1 MITIT
6 DAIISLGITEYVLR
20 GEPTSSSEF
29 NSMFSKVTSINSNGI
44 AIESNDPDDF
54 GTTWTAVK
62 EKYDEL
68 TATYNAQE
76 YARKRKVK
84 YDALNQFELISDDAI
99 NGTTTHKDAILAI
112 KSEFPKPQ
120 E

>member
-6 DAIISLGITEYVLR
+6 DAVNALGITGYALR
-20 GEPTSSSEF
+20 GVPTSSSEF
-29 NSMFSKVTSINSNGI
+29 NSMFSKVTSINSDGI
-44 AIESNDPDDF
+44 AIESNDPADF

-76 YARKRKVK
+76 YARKRKAK
-84 YDALNQFELISDDAI
+84 YNALNQLELISDDAI

-112 KSEFPKPQ
+112 KSEFPKP
-120 E
+120 